1 MLDNDYFNKLS
12 VFVGKTTN
20 CSCNNNT
27 VVVVCDNELKFIAKY
42 ENDLQYSLYSEN
54 RDTTELI
61 ATYMSE
67 NDLKRN
73 LALRLRKILGKGFD
87 YKYTS
92 MFRKAVNI
100 DMVKRLMSL
109 YCNSDYYSINLPIK
123 GKINLESEK
132 NEEYSVYYID
142 FNGNRHYMV
151 DSKNASFAFARFYNE
166 VTYLDETIK
175 QINEYSRIF
184 GDEINDKEAL
194 HQLIYNF

>member
-1 MLDNDYFNKLS
+1 
-12 VFVGKTTN
+12 
-20 CSCNNNT
+20 
-27 VVVVCDNELKFIAKY
+27 
-42 ENDLQYSLYSEN
+42 
-54 RDTTELI
+54 
-61 ATYMSE
+61 MSE